1 MKRNVIFLSILIM
14 LTLTVMASEFFY
26 TRNFK
31 NEAESLLEKCR
42 DYDDFELNI
51 KKAETLVCDRKF
63 INTLFYPK
71 DIIQKIAPLFMR
83 KESRGGDSQRAS
95 VLAAACAAAVRRRD
109 DNISDSS
116 PAPVFNNG

>member
-1 MKRNVIFLSILIM
+1 MKRNVIFLSILIL

-42 DYDDFELNI
+42 NHDDFELNI
-51 KKAETLVCDRKF
+51 KKAEMLVCDRKF

-71 DIIQKIAPLFMR
+71 DIIQKIALYLKRADTLFSNGEMV
-83 KESRGGDSQRAS
+83 Q
-95 VLAAACAAAVRRRD
+95 AVAEVE
-109 DNISDSS
+109 N
-116 PAPVFNNG
+116 AKALLKALC